1 MTIFALEN
9 ATKSSETQRIY
20 AYYELLH
27 TLIDFSAAICFLI
40 GSVMFFYTA
49 WLVPG
54 TWLFVIGS
62 LLFAAKPTTRIVRE
76 LRLLAKGDVA
86 DIARTR
92 DGYND

>member
-27 TLIDFSAAICFLI
+27 TLIDFFAALSFLI
-40 GSVMFFYTA
+40 GSIMFFYQA

-86 DIARTR
+86 DIAPSR
-92 DGYND
+92 GNQND